1 MNCPTADKLS
11 QFVDHLVTEQE
22 HSQIKNHVNTC
33 EDCKRVVAAFE
44 EEQEFIKETLKTP
57 TLPDDFA
64 LNILEK
70 LEPYEEKGSKKKK
83 VWRRRLVLAAG
94 IVLAI
99 GLSTAL
105 NPSLAKWIG
114 GLFST
119 DQVDEGLRMA
129 SDAGFAERVNR
140 ESTNNGITF
149 KVEDVVADPSRV
161 ALSYQVLNEKGKTLN
176 SYLEPREQ
184 GNDIYVTDQNGKRL
198 DMLTLGWT
206 KTDDYGFIEF
216 SLREFGG
223 VLENIVVHF
232 DLVELNGKKGNWKL
246 EIPVDLK
253 ESLQSTNHLSF
264 NNAKTSW
271 DGVALRMKEVRFAPS
286 SNEIMY
292 ETSFTDEEQKKVMEQ
307 VERIEKKFG
316 KKNVGTFSN
325 YETAIE
331 YHIENDKGQAISYH
345 NTYFEGKG
353 HPSDSGLLQGS
364 GQPLEKMGSV
374 AWNESFIPQKDSSK
388 LTFVLDGVFKTVPGD
403 FSIKIK
409 PNDLKNQP
417 VSFEYEGNYITIQ
430 SAKIKNEYSLR
441 KSINPVEKETTFRIQ
456 MEGGKEALAS
466 ALGNWLLVDDKGNS
480 YLTNKSDAILDEKDK
495 HGRYKT
501 SIELTVDGLEET
513 PEEFTLQLLSVTRYS
528 PVKAEWKVPLYK

>member
-253 ESLQSTNHLSF
+253 ASLRSTNNLSF

-271 DGVALRMKEVRFAPS
+271 DGVALNMKEVRFAPS